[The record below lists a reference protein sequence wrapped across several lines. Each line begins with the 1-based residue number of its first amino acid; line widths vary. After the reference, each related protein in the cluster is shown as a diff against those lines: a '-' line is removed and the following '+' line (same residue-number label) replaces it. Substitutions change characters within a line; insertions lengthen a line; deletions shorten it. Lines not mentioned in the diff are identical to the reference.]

1 MQVRLLPIASS
12 FVVVASWC
20 GASCRKQQVQEQ
32 ANELQVAATTT
43 CPPRG
48 EQHRG
53 SGDCDQGVEA
63 SPQLSLYTN
72 ATGCLL
78 FPCFPRMEEGADKS
92 APQACTRVTVALE
105 HQFPVNLT
113 LFGASDGPRS
123 CYPLSA
129 AALQRSFAHR
139 NSPRFRRLVHLVSRG
154 AAPLRVTVLG
164 GSVART
170 GSEHAS
176 TRGGSA
182 HARFAWWLNQR
193 YPRPGQITFTN
204 LARDGTTTAW
214 RVAVGLTD
222 VLASRPDLILWDYSS
237 NDLGT
242 TTPRDLLPVYE
253 QLLRKLL
260 ALPSRPAV
268 LMVMMPRS
276 LDPADPS
283 PHDLQE
289 VVHKPLAA
297 HYGLP
302 LVSYVDAIWPFAEL
316 PPHKDSHLF
325 DCFIP
330 VHPTSY
336 VIQLVADAMAYAW
349 TLTLHTVDT
358 AGAAGGGQPGSG
370 GARGRKGAGERG
382 AGTKEGDGL
391 DVWKNL
397 SLHAVKGSWVDTPLP
412 ARLVT
417 DAGAALEPCAG
428 GWLTTYDA
436 SSAEHLD
443 QGSEA
448 GPPSLGA
455 GWSFW
460 TSRAGKYGWQFNA
473 SQSPLQ
479 LAAEKAGSSL
489 LPKLLEP
496 ITFRMRFSARAPR
509 LLATFLR
516 SYALFGEAVVWF
528 DGGLEE
534 AERRV
539 RVQQCYRTVCQLT
552 YGGGR
557 TMPHLSAEQ
566 LADACFNS
574 TRTELGWHTTRL
586 PATRLHMTPP
596 CQSHLSGYLPFP
608 FLLNGTWSD
617 HSSQAAV
624 QGFHGGHRIAVDP
637 NLHGATVYVGDA
649 AAPLLGS
656 NGKSAGSKGFH
667 SVHLAMIWPGSS
679 GTPRP
684 MFKIYGISSC

>member
-1 MQVRLLPIASS
+1 MH
-12 FVVVASWC
+12 
-20 GASCRKQQVQEQ
+20 EQ

-72 ATGCLL
+72 ATGCRS
-78 FPCFPRMEEGADKS
+78 FPCLTRRTEEGADES

-129 AALQRSFAHR
+129 AALRRSFAHR

-154 AAPLRVTVLG
+154 VAPLRVTVLG

-170 GSEHAS
+170 GSEQAS

-182 HARFAWWLNQR
+182 HDRFAWWLKQR
-193 YPRPGQITFTN
+193 YPRPGQVTFTN
-204 LARDGTTTAW
+204 LAQDGTTTAW
-214 RVAVGLTD
+214 RVAVGLAD
-222 VLASRPDLILWDYSS
+222 VLASRPDLILWDYST

-268 LMVMMPRS
+268 LMMMMPRS

-283 PHDLQE
+283 AHDLQE

-302 LVSYVDAIWPFAEL
+302 LVSYVDAIWPVAEL

-325 DCFIP
+325 DCFTP
-330 VHPTSY
+330 VHPMSY
-336 VIQLVADAMAYAW
+336 VIQLVADTMAYAW
-349 TLTLHTVDT
+349 TLALHTVDT
-358 AGAAGGGQPGSG
+358 AGVAGGGQPGSG
-370 GARGRKGAGERG
+370 GAHGRG
-382 AGTKEGDGL
+382 AGTKEVNGS
-391 DVWKNL
+391 NL
-397 SLHAVKGSWVDTPLP
+397 SLYAMKDTPLP
-412 ARLVT
+412 TRLVT
-417 DAGAALEPCAG
+417 DAGAVLEPCAG

-436 SSAEHLD
+436 NSAEHLD
-443 QGSEA
+443 QDSEA
-448 GPPSLGA
+448 GSPSLGA
-455 GWSFW
+455 GWSFS

-528 DGGLEE
+528 DGGREE

-552 YGGGR
+552 YGSGR
-557 TMPHLSAEQ
+557 SRAKSHLSLPHLSAEH

-574 TRTELGWHTTRL
+574 TRTELGWHTTRFL
-586 PATRLHMTPP
+586 ATRLHMTPS
-596 CQSHLSGYLPFP
+596 CQSHLSGHLPIP

-617 HSSQAAV
+617 HSSQAVV

-637 NLHGATVYVGDA
+637 HLHGATVYVGDA
-649 AAPLLGS
+649 EVPLLGR
-656 NGKSAGSKGFH
+656 NEKNAGSKDCH
-667 SVHLAMIWPGSS
+667 SVHLAMIWPSSS
-679 GTPRP
+679 GTARP
-684 MFKIYGISSC
+684 MFKIHGISSC

>member
-1 MQVRLLPIASS
+1 MQLRLHLLASS
-12 FVVVASWC
+12 FIVTASWC
-20 GASCRKQQVQEQ
+20 GASCRKQRVHEQ

-72 ATGCLL
+72 ATGCRS
-78 FPCFPRMEEGADKS
+78 FPCLTRRTEEGADES

-129 AALQRSFAHR
+129 AALRRSFAHR

-154 AAPLRVTVLG
+154 VAPLRVTVLG

-170 GSEHAS
+170 GSEQAS

-182 HARFAWWLNQR
+182 HARFAWWLKQR
-193 YPRPGQITFTN
+193 YPQPGQVTFTN
-204 LARDGTTTAW
+204 LAQDGTTTAW
-214 RVAVGLTD
+214 RVAVGLAD

-268 LMVMMPRS
+268 LMMMMPRS

-283 PHDLQE
+283 AHDLQE

-302 LVSYVDAIWPFAEL
+302 LVSYVDAIWPVAEL

-325 DCFIP
+325 DCFTP
-330 VHPTSY
+330 VHPMSY
-336 VIQLVADAMAYAW
+336 VIQLVADTMAYAW
-349 TLTLHTVDT
+349 TLALHTVDT
-358 AGAAGGGQPGSG
+358 AGVAGGGQPGSG
-370 GARGRKGAGERG
+370 GAHGRG
-382 AGTKEGDGL
+382 AGTKEVNGS
-391 DVWKNL
+391 NL
-397 SLHAVKGSWVDTPLP
+397 SLYAMKDTPLP
-412 ARLVT
+412 TRLVT
-417 DAGAALEPCAG
+417 DAGAILEPCAG

-436 SSAEHLD
+436 NSAEHLD
-443 QGSEA
+443 QDSEA
-448 GPPSLGA
+448 GSPSLGA
-455 GWSFW
+455 GWSFS

-528 DGGLEE
+528 DGGREE

-552 YGGGR
+552 YGSGR
-557 TMPHLSAEQ
+557 SRAKSHLSLPHLSAEH

-574 TRTELGWHTTRL
+574 TRTELGWHTTRFL
-586 PATRLHMTPP
+586 ATRLHMTPS
-596 CQSHLSGYLPFP
+596 CQSHLSGHLPIP

-617 HSSQAAV
+617 HSSQAVV

-637 NLHGATVYVGDA
+637 HLHGATVYVSDA
-649 AAPLLGS
+649 EAPLLGS
-656 NGKSAGSKGFH
+656 EKNAGSNDFY
-667 SVHLAMIWPGSS
+667 SVHLAMIWPSSS
-679 GTPRP
+679 GTARP
-684 MFKIYGISSC
+684 MFKIHGISSC